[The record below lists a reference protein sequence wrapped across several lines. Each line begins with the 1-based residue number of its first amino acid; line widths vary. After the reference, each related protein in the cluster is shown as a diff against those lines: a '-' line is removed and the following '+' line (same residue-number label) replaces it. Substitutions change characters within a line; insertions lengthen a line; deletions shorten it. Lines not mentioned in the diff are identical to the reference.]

1 MWYSYRLRESQ
12 SWKLDCVQSLSI
24 SFIAHLWSFYDFLCM
39 DTFSICV
46 SRYSEAGKTKQQA
59 DILEVKCLLFGFKMC
74 WSSRKKCQ
82 DPNCQAVKSSS
93 LGQLKQ
99 SQDISSTNYMIWH
112 MIHICNMLYIYIY
125 MNILYIYMN
134 IYIYIHMINACL
146 ISDFIFCPSHGMMF
160 RSRPRSAKLGAA
172 SAKRR
177 SGALRNRIVAKRQRC
192 LKSFSQKKTSKVLVF
207 ISQF

>member
-1 MWYSYRLRESQ
+1 MTFYAWTRFPSACPGTLRLERQ
-12 SWKLDCVQSLSI
+12 SSKRTSSRWSVCFLVSKCVDLPEKNVRIPAAKLWNH
-24 SFIAHLWSFYDFLCM
+24 HLWD
-39 DTFSICV
+39 
-46 SRYSEAGKTKQQA
+46 
-59 DILEVKCLLFGFKMC
+59 
-74 WSSRKKCQ
+74 
-82 DPNCQAVKSSS
+82 SSS
-93 LGQLKQ
+93 NLKI
-99 SQDISSTNYMIWH
+99 SQAPTIWFDIWFIYV
-112 MIHICNMLYIYIY
+112 ICYIYIYIY
-125 MNILYIYMN
+125 MNILYIW

-192 LKSFSQKKTSKVLVF
+192 LKSFSPKKTSKVLVF

>member
-1 MWYSYRLRESQ
+1 MTFYAWTRFPSACPGTLRLERQ
-12 SWKLDCVQSLSI
+12 SSKR
-24 SFIAHLWSFYDFLCM
+24 
-39 DTFSICV
+39 T
-46 SRYSEAGKTKQQA
+46 
-59 DILEVKCLLFGFKMC
+59 
-74 WSSRKKCQ
+74 SSRWSVCFLVSKCVDLPEKKCQ

-125 MNILYIYMN
+125 MNIIIYIW
-134 IYIYIHMINACL
+134 IYIYIHMIKACL

-172 SAKRR
+172 IAKRR

-192 LKSFSQKKTSKVLVF
+192 LKSFFPKKNIESPSIYLPVLATWM
-207 ISQF
+207 ILDA